1 MVPPPPAGKGPPV
14 ATAALDLAALTD
26 VEVVENDDLLFVVDL
41 EVDVA
46 FALVVVVGGG
56 GGFDV
61 DDGFA
66 CA

>member
-1 MVPPPPAGKGPPV
+1 MVPSPPAGKGPPV
-14 ATAALDLAALTD
+14 ATAALDLTALTD
-26 VEVVENDDLLFVVDL
+26 VEVVEDDDFFFVDF

-46 FALVVVVGGG
+46 FALVVGGG

-61 DDGFA
+61 DDRGA